1 MVSCT
6 GKRKECR
13 MGQRRYEDVVQNP
26 EKLQALTSLTVEE
39 FEELVGPFETAF
51 REYMSEWTLEG
62 KRRQNRAYVSYA
74 TSPLP
79 TPHERLLFILSYLK
93 ENPTQT
99 YHALLYGLT
108 QPKANLWIHAL
119 FRALRLALRAMGDA
133 PARSF
138 AELMERL
145 EGHEMAATSARAD
158 GEQPP
163 LLPTTAPSVPSPV
176 PSMTATNDA
185 TTAAKSASTR
195 SKTSSSSTRS

>member
-1 MVSCT
+1 
-6 GKRKECR
+6 
-13 MGQRRYEDVVQNP
+13 MGQRRYEDVVQDP
-26 EKLQALTSLTVEE
+26 AKLQALTSLTVEE

-93 ENPTQT
+93 QNPTQT

-119 FRALRLALRAMGDA
+119 FRTLRLALRTMGDA

-138 AELMERL
+138 VELMERL
-145 EGHEMAATSARAD
+145 EHQEAATLPAGA
-158 GEQPP
+158 EEETPP
-163 LLPTTAPSVPSPV
+163 LSPTMALNAPSPV
-176 PSMTATNDA
+176 RSTTDTNSA
-185 TTAAKSASTR
+185 TTVVRSASTR
-195 SKTSSSSTRS
+195 SKTSS

>member
-1 MVSCT
+1 
-6 GKRKECR
+6 
-13 MGQRRYEDVVQNP
+13 MGQIRYEEMAQDP
-26 EKLQALTSLTVEE
+26 AKLQALTSLTVKE

-51 REYMSEWTLEG
+51 RAYMAEWTLEG

-74 TSPLP
+74 NSPLP

-99 YHALLYGLT
+99 YHALLFGLT

-119 FRALRLALRAMGDA
+119 VRVLRTTLRAIGDA

-145 EGHEMAATSARAD
+145 ERQERSIAAGQPDETP
-158 GEQPP
+158 PP
-163 LLPTTAPSVPSPV
+163 LSLTTVPSAL
-176 PSMTATNDA
+176 SRDHSTTTFNDA
-185 TTAAKSASTR
+185 TTAARSASTR
-195 SKTSSSSTRS
+195 SKTSC

>member
-1 MVSCT
+1 
-6 GKRKECR
+6 
-13 MGQRRYEDVVQNP
+13 MGQRRYEDVVQDP
-26 EKLQALTSLTVEE
+26 AKLQALTSLTVEE

-51 REYMSEWTLEG
+51 REHMSEWTLEG
-62 KRRQNRAYVSYA
+62 KRRQKRAYVSYA
-74 TSPLP
+74 NSPLP
-79 TPHERLLFILSYLK
+79 TADERLLFILSYLK

-145 EGHEMAATSARAD
+145 ERQEAATTPTEA
-158 GEQPP
+158 EEQQPP
-163 LLPTTAPSVPSPV
+163 LLPTTAPSARSRDH
-176 PSMTATNDA
+176 STTGTSGF
-185 TTAAKSASTR
+185 TTAARSTSTR
-195 SKTSSSSTRS
+195 SRTSSL

>member
-1 MVSCT
+1 
-6 GKRKECR
+6 
-13 MGQRRYEDVVQNP
+13 MGQQRYEDVVQDP
-26 EKLQALTSLTVEE
+26 AKLQALTSLTVEE
-39 FEELVGPFETAF
+39 FEELAGPFETAL

-62 KRRQNRAYVSYA
+62 KRRQNRTYVSYA
-74 TSPLP
+74 NSPLP

-119 FRALRLALRAMGDA
+119 FRALRMALRAMGDA

-138 AELMERL
+138 VELMERL
-145 EGHEMAATSARAD
+145 ERHETATMPAGA
-158 GEQPP
+158 EEETHP
-163 LLPTTAPSVPSPV
+163 LLPTTAPSALSLVRS
-176 PSMTATNDA
+176 TTDTNGA
-185 TTAAKSASTR
+185 TTVARSASTR